1 MVYKA
6 LHIFNFF
13 ELSWLLFYFYFL
25 LWLAW
30 SEARAKKKKNAI
42 FMRTKL
48 QKAAKP
54 AAGFAAISSLGYP
67 QPQLSIQ
74 LLPLVTCL
82 RLAVVS
88 LPERGVGVGVSFTL
102 ALP

>member
-1 MVYKA
+1 
-6 LHIFNFF
+6 
-13 ELSWLLFYFYFL
+13 
-25 LWLAW
+25 
-30 SEARAKKKKNAI
+30 
-42 FMRTKL
+42 MRTKL

-102 ALP
+102 ALPWLAQSQMKRTGICIHPVVAHAEDKHSSRVNMFETDFH